1 MQLKKDNIEAFTQ
14 DMGFDDLPKTFQD
27 AITVCVALDIEFVWI
42 DALCI
47 IQDSAEDWAVQGSK
61 MAQIY
66 SNCVIIIAPDIAANT
81 RTGSLKMRCNGLQSS
96 VVRVRL
102 E

>member
-1 MQLKKDNIEAFTQ
+1 MQLKKDNIEAFKQ
-14 DMGFDDLPKTFQD
+14 KMGFDDLPKTFQD
-27 AITVCVALDIEFVWI
+27 AITVCVALDIEYVWI

-66 SNCVIIIAPDIAANT
+66 SNCAITIGPDIAANT
-81 RTGSLKMRCNGLQSS
+81 RAGFLKMRSDSLRSS
-96 VVRVRL
+96 VV
-102 E
+102 